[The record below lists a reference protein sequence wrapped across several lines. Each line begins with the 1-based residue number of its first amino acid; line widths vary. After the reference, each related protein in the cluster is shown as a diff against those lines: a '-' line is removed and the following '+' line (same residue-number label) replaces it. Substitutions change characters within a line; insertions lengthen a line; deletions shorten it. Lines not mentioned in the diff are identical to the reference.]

1 MQGVIKSYDPATG
14 DGSLLS
20 DVDLSEYV
28 LSPDA
33 LEGSIFRMLRQGQR
47 VTFELNEHGMAT
59 GLGFGSEADMGTP
72 DFAGH
77 ADPAPERD

>member
-20 DVDLSEYV
+20 EVDLSEYV

-33 LEGSIFRMLRQGQR
+33 LECAIFRMLRHGQR
-47 VTFELNEHGMAT
+47 VKFELNADGMST
-59 GLGFGSEADMGTP
+59 DLRFGYDVDLGTP

-77 ADPAPERD
+77 AEPAPERD

>member
-20 DVDLSEYV
+20 DVDLSEFV
-28 LSPDA
+28 LAGDA
-33 LEGSIFRMLRQGQR
+33 LEGSIFRMVRQGQR
-47 VTFELNEHGMAT
+47 VTFELNSEGLAT
-59 GLGFGSEADMGTP
+59 DLRFGSEADMGTP

-77 ADPAPERD
+77 ADPAPEKN

>member
-47 VTFELNEHGMAT
+47 VTFELNADGMAT
-59 GLGFGSEADMGTP
+59 DLRFGSEVDMGTP

-77 ADPAPERD
+77 AEPAPERD

>member
-20 DVDLSEYV
+20 DVDLNEFV
-28 LSPDA
+28 LAADA
-33 LEGSIFRMLRQGQR
+33 LQGSIFRMVRQGQR
-47 VTFELNEHGMAT
+47 VTFELDSEGMAT
-59 GLGFGSEADMGTP
+59 DLRFGSEADMGTP

-77 ADPAPERD
+77 ADPAPEKH